1 MTLIIPRSGIIDTC
15 GYRYPCI
22 LNIRLRSKTLHEL
35 LTNYFPYL
43 IKRYFKSKRIRKTY
57 KSRGYVRRA
66 VTAHS
71 LVASKK
77 VVIDTAIHEYHA
89 RYSTF
94 IRNLLDPLF

>member
-22 LNIRLRSKTLHEL
+22 LNIRLRSKILHEL

-43 IKRYFKSKRIRKTY
+43 IKRYFKPKRTRKTY
-57 KSRGYVRRA
+57 RPRGYVRRA
-66 VTAHS
+66 VTACS
-71 LVASKK
+71 FVVSKK
-77 VVIDTAIHEYHA
+77 VVTDTAIYEYYA

-94 IRNLLDPLF
+94 IRNLLDP